1 MTKGHLCLLQKLGEM
16 DKEDEKMVENGKQAS
31 GCMNPLNTSSNGGG
45 TAGGLGIHPSESWV
59 VWVCV

>member
-1 MTKGHLCLLQKLGEM
+1 MPQKLGEM
-16 DKEDEKMVENGKQAS
+16 DKEDEKMVENGEQAL
-31 GCMNPLNTSSNGGG
+31 GCMNPLNTSSNAGG